1 MTREKNERRSSPTIA
16 CRAMGGRG
24 ETESSARAETRCMPG
39 WLEASRLSV
48 VIITDLRRNAP
59 SRDCRRRFFVV
70 IAVES
75 GLLFIAVLAV
85 GSIPVESDDC
95 GTDGISQESDVRAV

>member
-1 MTREKNERRSSPTIA
+1 MD
-16 CRAMGGRG
+16 GRG

-95 GTDGISQESDVRAV
+95 GTDGRSRLRRLSDKRCS

>member
-1 MTREKNERRSSPTIA
+1 MD
-16 CRAMGGRG
+16 GRG

-39 WLEASRLSV
+39 RLEASRLSV

-59 SRDCRRRFFVV
+59 SRDCPRCFFVTK
-70 IAVES
+70 
-75 GLLFIAVLAV
+75 AVLAV

-95 GTDGISQESDVRAV
+95 ESKSVGSHPGESGKGVGANPGEQ